1 MKFFNS
7 IILILYF
14 DNEMISNII
23 EDIKRIVWLDNLL
36 MFVLTQ
42 FLFNEIRITIYLNS
56 WFIYIREYN

>member
-7 IILILYF
+7 IVLILYF